1 MTELNH
7 VLKLTGPKKIEI
19 IEEEMQKIVN
29 PEFVRIC
36 IEYCGICGTDLS
48 FYTGNRK
55 ETYPA
60 CLGHEHCGTIINVG
74 EKVNQFAV
82 GEFVAIDPNF
92 RCGKCQ
98 YCKASYSHLCEDYIS
113 KLYSNKGFATF
124 VDIHMSYLVSL
135 PNYKKRY
142 IGALVEPLSV
152 ALHAIEI
159 AKVKEAKNKKLCIVG
174 MGGIGTLIAF
184 SILTTFKKIDLTI
197 FDSIPEK
204 TKRLQL
210 LYGKKVKILSSLKD
224 GVGNFDYVFD
234 VAGTT
239 QGFTDACVLLA
250 KLGTLIVVSRYYG
263 QAPILSNEHLIW
275 KEPIIKVSHFNGER
289 KLMHEAASLLYKH
302 WKDKFDS
309 LIKIYPFKSIEKAF
323 IEFEKISSNKKIIS
337 MK

>member
-7 VLKLTGPKKIEI
+7 VFKLIGPKKVEI
-19 IEEEMQKIVN
+19 IEEEMKKIIN
-29 PEFVRIC
+29 PEYVRIC

-48 FYTGNRK
+48 IYKGMRK
-55 ETYPA
+55 EEYPA
-60 CLGHEHCGTIINVG
+60 CLGHEHCGTIIKVG
-74 EKVNQFAV
+74 KEVLQFKL

-92 RCGKCQ
+92 RCGKCR

-124 VDIHMSYLVSL
+124 IDIHKSYLVSL

-152 ALHAIEI
+152 ALHALEI
-159 AKVKEAKNKKLCIVG
+159 AKISEVKNKKLCIIGV
-174 MGGIGTLIAF
+174 GGIGTLIAF

-210 LYGKKVKILSSLKD
+210 LYGEKIKTLSDLEK
-224 GVGNFDYVFD
+224 GAGKFDYVFD
-234 VAGTT
+234 VGGTV
-239 QGFTDACVLLA
+239 QGFTDASILLA

-263 QAPILSNEHLIW
+263 QEPTLSNEHLIW
-275 KEPIIKVSHFNGER
+275 KEPTIKISHFNGER
-289 KLMHEAASLLYKH
+289 KLMHKAALLLEKQ
-302 WKDKFDS
+302 WKNEFDA
-309 LIKIYPFKSIEKAF
+309 LIKIYPFKDIEKAF
-323 IEFEKISSNKKIIS
+323 IEFEKVSFNKKIIS
-337 MK
+337 MM

>member
-1 MTELNH
+1 MTELNSIF
-7 VLKLTGPKKIEI
+7 KLTEPRKIEI
-19 IEEEMQKIVN
+19 VEEELKKTIN
-29 PEFVRIC
+29 PEYVRIC

-48 FYTGNRK
+48 IYKGLKK

-60 CLGHEHCGTIINVG
+60 CLGHEHCGTIIKVG
-74 EKVNQFAV
+74 KEVTQFKV

-124 VDIHMSYLVSL
+124 IDIHMSYLVSL

-152 ALHAIEI
+152 ALHALEI
-159 AKVKEAKNKKLCIVG
+159 AKISEAKNICVIG
-174 MGGIGTLIAF
+174 AGGIGMLIVF
-184 SILTTFKKIDLTI
+184 SILSTFKKIELTI
-197 FDSIPEK
+197 FDCIPEK
-204 TKRLQL
+204 TKSLQL
-210 LYGKKVKILSSLKD
+210 LYGKNVKILSSLEEGTGK
-224 GVGNFDYVFD
+224 FDYVFD

-250 KLGTLIVVSRYYG
+250 KLGTLIIVSRYYG
-263 QAPILSNEHLIW
+263 QEPTLSNEHLIW

-289 KLMHEAASLLYKH
+289 KLMHEAALLLQKQ
-302 WKDKFDS
+302 WKDEFDK
-309 LIKIYPFKSIEKAF
+309 LIKIYPFKDIEKAF
-323 IEFEKISSNKKIIS
+323 IEFEKIPFNKKIIS
-337 MK
+337 MT